1 MRGRKPQS
9 AEMREAKGNPGRRSH
24 ARTPDTL
31 APAKLTAPKEL
42 TKAAKE
48 IWDRTAAPLARINFL
63 RETDRAAFARYCH
76 HLAEWWVLTRQLR
89 KDGLTYVTTSNHG
102 TMKRLNPDF
111 VARQRIED
119 RLETLEDRFGLTPA
133 ARQQIL
139 QRLAAA
145 PPPAAGSL
153 FAPAQESG
161 GETPAPAPETGSP
174 IGLLRGAGD
183 RVH

>member
-1 MRGRKPQS
+1 
-9 AEMREAKGNPGRRSH
+9 SH

-76 HLAEWWVLTRQLR
+76 HLAEWWTLTRQLR

-153 FAPAQESG
+153 
-161 GETPAPAPETGSP
+161 
-174 IGLLRGAGD
+174 
-183 RVH
+183 